1 MRKAT
6 ILVAVLLFAGAMT
19 GCTQKNEDPSVATA
33 QDADPSANPSASAAA
48 AADPRRFTQCMREH
62 GMDWF
67 PDPAGPGTDAVISPP
82 ADVDQAKLNAARQA
96 CRKYTRNGD
105 STEGT
110 SADDQAKMLAY
121 ARCMR
126 QNGVTEFPD
135 PKAGGVG
142 GAINLR
148 DLGVDPNSS
157 TFKSAH
163 EKCKSNLPDFG
174 EEDDDN

>member
-6 ILVAVLLFAGAMT
+6 ILVAALLFVGAMT
-19 GCTQKNEDPSVATA
+19 GCTENKDPSVATA
-33 QDADPSANPSASAAA
+33 QGAEESANPSAAT
-48 AADPRRFTQCMREH
+48 AADPRQFAQCMREH

-67 PDPAGPGTDAVISPP
+67 PDPAGPGADVVISPP
-82 ADVDQAKLNAARQA
+82 ADVDQAKLSAARQA

-105 STEGT
+105 SPEGT

-135 PKAGGVG
+135 PKADGAG

-148 DLGVDPNSS
+148 DLGIDPNSS
-157 TFKSAH
+157 TFKAAQ

>member
-6 ILVAVLLFAGAMT
+6 VLVAVLLFAGAMT
-19 GCTQKNEDPSVATA
+19 GCAAKNEDPSVATA
-33 QDADPSANPSASAAA
+33 QGGDPSGNPSVSTAA
-48 AADPRRFTQCMREH
+48 AADPRLFAQCMREH

-67 PDPAGPGTDAVISPP
+67 PDPAGPGTDVVISPP
-82 ADVDQAKLNAARQA
+82 AGVDQAKLSAARQA

-105 STEGT
+105 SPEGI

-126 QNGVTEFPD
+126 QNGVTQFPD
-135 PKAGGVG
+135 PKADGAG

-148 DLGVDPNSS
+148 DLGIDPNSS
-157 TFKSAH
+157 TFKSAQ
-163 EKCKSNLPDFG
+163 EKCKANLPDFG
-174 EEDDDN
+174 EDDDDN